1 MPTDPSPAGPVVR
14 PGRPSRSSAA
24 QLTTRILDAATTRF
38 LAGGYGATSIE
49 AVAKAA
55 RISKRTFYHRFAGKA
70 ELFEAVV
77 RRLIEGWRMPF
88 DAATAAPRGPL
99 EAQLAQIARFIL
111 AAALSPPAVALH
123 RLILAEA
130 ARFPELARVINGH
143 GHAQG
148 VRALAALLEA
158 EVRAGRLAIA
168 DPGFAA
174 EQFLHLVV
182 AGPQRRALGL
192 DTPLDAREL
201 ERWVHNTVAL
211 FLNGVPRGTQRP

>member
-1 MPTDPSPAGPVVR
+1 MAADPSLPGPAIR

-24 QLTTRILDAATTRF
+24 QLTARILDAATALF
-38 LAGGYGATSIE
+38 LAAGYGATSIE

-55 RISKRTFYHRFAGKA
+55 RISKRTLYHRFDGKA

-88 DAATAAPRGPL
+88 DAAMADPRGPL
-99 EAQLAQIARFIL
+99 PVRLAQIARFIL
-111 AAALSPPAVALH
+111 AAALSPQAVALH
-123 RLILAEA
+123 RLILSEA
-130 ARFPELARVINGH
+130 ARFPELARVTSAH

-148 VRALAALLEA
+148 VCALAALLEA
-158 EVRAGRLAIA
+158 EVNTGHLAVA
-168 DPGFAA
+168 DPAFAA

-192 DTPLDAREL
+192 GTPLEPGEI
-201 ERWVHNTVAL
+201 ERWVEDTVEL
-211 FLNGVPRGTQRP
+211 FLSGLSAQGSRR